1 MSVKEQLTKVIEV
14 QMEMLKDMKPGTEE
28 YKNASDVLAKLLDK
42 LNEMDRND
50 YDYWDKC
57 ETREKEIELKLKQL
71 AEDRRDHNVK
81 NTLTGVSVVGG
92 LALTVWGTLK
102 SLKFEENGTVTTLI
116 GRGFINKLLHK
127 N

>member
-1 MSVKEQLTKVIEV
+1 MSVKEQLPKVIEI

-57 ETREKEIELKLKQL
+57 ETREKETELKLKQL

-81 NTLTGVSVVGG
+81 NVLTGVSVVGG
-92 LALTVWGTLK
+92 FVLTVWGTLK
-102 SLKFEENGTVTTLI
+102 SLNFEKEGTVTTLI

>member
-1 MSVKEQLTKVIEV
+1 MSVKEQLTKVIEI

-28 YKNASDVLAKLLDK
+28 YKNASDVLAKRLDK

-57 ETREKEIELKLKQL
+57 ETREKETELKLKQL

-81 NTLTGVSVVGG
+81 NVLTGVSVVGG
-92 LALTVWGTLK
+92 FALTVWGTLK
-102 SLKFEENGTVTTLI
+102 SLNFEKDGTVTTLI

>member
-28 YKNASDVLAKLLDK
+28 YKNAFDVLAKLLDK

-57 ETREKEIELKLKQL
+57 ETREKETELKLKQL

>member
-57 ETREKEIELKLKQL
+57 ETREKETELKLKQL

-81 NTLTGVSVVGG
+81 NALTGVSVVGG

-116 GRGFINKLLHK
+116 GRGFINKLIHK